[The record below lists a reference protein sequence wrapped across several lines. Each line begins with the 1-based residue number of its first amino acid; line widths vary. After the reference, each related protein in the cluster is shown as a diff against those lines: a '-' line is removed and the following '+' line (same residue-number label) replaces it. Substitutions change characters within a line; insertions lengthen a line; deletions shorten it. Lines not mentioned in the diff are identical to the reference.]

1 MRRKPYNVSENT
13 RSNHGKEIP
22 SLGFEE
28 NGLPELYRAFLEL
41 GGLEAVPSEVYR
53 PYRLKYFS
61 RIEAVVSLMEK
72 EFPDP
77 AGVRIGD
84 FGSGRGMITR
94 VLARR
99 GYDMLAIDTD
109 EGRMESLRTSASGA
123 GIECIKANIEELDY
137 PEGSLD
143 AALSVELV
151 EHCAWPEEIT
161 RKILHY
167 VRPGG
172 ILIITTPNGSRLGAR
187 LLLRLPSLNQVRRM
201 KSRASLEARQFDTD
215 DHVLRI
221 KLRELE
227 GLVPSD
233 GEVVDRG
240 YFGVSGVLFN
250 RPTYYLLRLLPIGWV
265 IASTRILPRVPLLN
279 AKTASKVY
287 VVIRKRRQAR

>member
-1 MRRKPYNVSENT
+1 MGFKEN
-13 RSNHGKEIP
+13 E
-22 SLGFEE
+22 
-28 NGLPELYRAFLEL
+28 LPELYRVFLEL
-41 GGLEAVPSEVYR
+41 GGLEAVPEEVYR

-61 RIEAVVSLMEK
+61 RIEAVVSLIGK

-94 VLARR
+94 VLAGR

-109 EGRMESLRTSASGA
+109 QGRMESLRSSAAGT
-123 GIECIKANIEELDY
+123 GIECIKANIEDLDY

-151 EHCAWPEEIT
+151 EHCAYPEEII
-161 RKILHY
+161 RKVLRY
-167 VRPGG
+167 VKPGG
-172 ILIITTPNGSRLGAR
+172 ILVITTPNGSRLGAR
-187 LLLRLPSLNQVRRM
+187 LLLRLPSLNRVRGM
-201 KSRASLEARQFDTD
+201 KSRQSLEARQFDTD

-227 GLVPSD
+227 WLVPAD
-233 GEVVDRG
+233 GEMADRG

-250 RPTYYLLRLLPIGWV
+250 RLTYYPLRLLPIRWV
-265 IASTRILPRVPLLN
+265 ISLTRALPRIPLLN
-279 AKTASKVY
+279 TKTASKVY
-287 VVIRKRRQAR
+287 LVIRKRRQA